1 MKKFLRLL
9 SLTILFIPLF
19 ETLAFAKTLN
29 TNEFTVVPLPY
40 AYDALE
46 PYIDKETMTIHHDKH
61 YKTYV
66 DNLNK
71 AISKYPEL
79 QSKSLSELLLNIDSL
94 PEDIQVSVRNNGGGT
109 FNHEFFWNIMTPNS
123 TKKPS
128 KTLAEAINRDF
139 GSFDNF
145 KEEFKKASLS
155 RFGSGWCWLLSDE
168 NGKLTIESTAN
179 QDTPLPLNLKPII
192 TLDVWE
198 HAYYLKYQNKRD
210 EYIDNFWNVVNW
222 ELAED
227 LYNK

>member
-9 SLTILFIPLF
+9 SLTLLFIPLL

-40 AYDALE
+40 SYDALE

-79 QSKSLSELLLNIDSL
+79 QGKSLSELLLNIDSL
-94 PEDIQVSVRNNGGGT
+94 PEDIQVSVKNNGGGT

-128 KTLAEAINRDF
+128 KTLAEAIDRDF

-145 KEEFKKASLS
+145 KEEFKKASLA
-155 RFGSGWCWLLSDE
+155 RLGSGWCWLLSDE
-168 NGKLTIESTAN
+168 NGKLTIQSTAN

-192 TLDVWE
+192 SLDVWE

-222 ELAED
+222 DLAQELYE
-227 LYNK
+227 K

>member
-9 SLTILFIPLF
+9 SLTILFVPL
-19 ETLAFAKTLN
+19 LN
-29 TNEFTVVPLPY
+29 TITFAENLTSSEFTLVPLPY

-71 AISKYPEL
+71 ALSKYPEI
-79 QSKSLSELLLNIDSL
+79 QSETLEKLLLNINLL
-94 PEDIQVSVRNNGGGT
+94 PKDIQETVKNNGGGVY
-109 FNHEFFWNIMTPNS
+109 NHEFFWNIITPNS
-123 TKKPS
+123 SKKPS
-128 KTLAEAINRDF
+128 KTIAEAIDRDF

-145 KEEFKKASLS
+145 KEEFKKASLA

-168 NGKLTIESTAN
+168 NGKLTIQSTAN

-192 TLDVWE
+192 ALDVWE

-210 EYIDNFWNVVNW
+210 EYVDNFWNVVNW
-222 ELAED
+222 DLAED

>member
-192 TLDVWE
+192 ALDVWE

>member
-71 AISKYPEL
+71 AISKDPEL

-192 TLDVWE
+192 ALDVWE